1 MFDQTWNGNDKE
13 KQRCGGPHFSNCW
26 NCHCSSC
33 DSIVFVELIIGVMYR
48 RCLTWTQ
55 SEGLVLCCLCLSF
68 LLSAFSVQCESLCS
82 SLNYFINAKSK
93 LTMLSRKW
101 RQSYN
106 GLYTSAHSRKKLPV
120 DIFRCSVLKI
130 SIETCIFHNI
140 LTHTKYCKC
149 IVFAIRPKWYI

>member
-13 KQRCGGPHFSNCW
+13 KQRSGGPHFFPNSW
-26 NCHCSSC
+26 NCHCSSW
-33 DSIVFVELIIGVMYR
+33 DSIVFVELTIGVMYR

-68 LLSAFSVQCESLCS
+68 LLSAFSVQCESLCL
-82 SLNYFINAKSK
+82 SLDYFINTESK

-106 GLYTSAHSRKKLPV
+106 GLYTSAHHRLANIQGSTAAKSFEYRSIQMFCTRNKH
-120 DIFRCSVLKI
+120 RSVHF
-130 SIETCIFHNI
+130 S
-140 LTHTKYCKC
+140 
-149 IVFAIRPKWYI
+149 